1 MVQPAKKGEVAEWLK
16 APDSKSDVGA
26 ILPWV
31 QIPPSP
37 PFCFHYQ
44 WVTYENTPMVDAT
57 TCGMKTHGDQLVTT
71 HENPPSYGPRA
82 KQEHETG
89 LRAPKRRKIGKP
101 AAIVKFG
108 SAAVPIYRCNSK
120 GRERYILSYH
130 RAGKRVRQSF
140 CSLPEAKK
148 EAHLVAQ
155 RIQQGLQHVT
165 DLTPADRDAYVAAK
179 RMLAESGTGIPLV
192 AAIEDYLRARS
203 IAGTESLAGMAAD
216 YSKYFKK
223 VTRKATVPEV
233 VGLLLEAKRQDGLGD
248 RHLRQLKSVLTRF
261 SAAFPGPILDVT
273 STDVDTWL
281 RGLGMALSSRN
292 SMLRFVNVLFSF
304 ALAQNFLP
312 EGRPMATSS
321 LKKVKVVSNDVCVFT
336 PEQMT
341 KLLHAA
347 PAHLIP
353 ILAIGAFSGIR
364 MAELARL
371 DWSAVNLDRRIIEVR
386 AGQAKT
392 ASRRVIP
399 ITDNLAAW
407 LAPLPRIGKVLHLSD
422 LQRESAALAK
432 AVGIEWPR
440 NVLRHSFISYRIA
453 IVKSAE
459 QVALEAGNSPSII
472 FKHYRELVSEDVAE
486 KWFSILP
493 KPDQMRNRTSF
504 DRKTGVVKLLDA

>member
-1 MVQPAKKGEVAEWLK
+1 
-16 APDSKSDVGA
+16 
-26 ILPWV
+26 
-31 QIPPSP
+31 
-37 PFCFHYQ
+37 
-44 WVTYENTPMVDAT
+44 MVDAT

-233 VGLLLEAKRQDGLGD
+233 VKHLLESKEQDGTGN
-248 RHLRQLKSVLTRF
+248 RHQSQLRSVLNRF
-261 SAAFPGPILDVT
+261 AAAFPGPILDVVA
-273 STDVDTWL
+273 TDVDTWL
-281 RGLGMALSSRN
+281 RGLGVAQSSRN
-292 SMLRFVNVLFSF
+292 GMLRYVNLLFSF
-304 ALAQNFLP
+304 ALAQNYLP
-312 EGRPMATSS
+312 EGRPVATAG
-321 LKKVKVVSNDVCVFT
+321 LKKAKVVSGDVEIFS
-336 PEQMT
+336 PAQMT
-341 KLLHAA
+341 TLLHAA
-347 PAHLIP
+347 PPHMLP
-353 ILAIGAFSGIR
+353 LLAIGAFSGIR

-407 LAPLPRIGKVLHLSD
+407 LKPLPRQGLVLPIGEMY
-422 LQRESAALAK
+422 REATGLAR

-472 FKHYRELVSEDVAE
+472 FKHYRELVTEDVAE
-486 KWFSILP
+486 SWFSILP

-504 DRKTGVVKLLDA
+504 DRKTGEVKLLDA